1 MRRIILA
8 AASVAALAAP
18 AFAQGGYTPPTEQAN
33 CTEWTRKLETG
44 LEVIAPTP
52 VHRVEAARASLQKAK
67 SEQQAG
73 HFYACAVAADS
84 GLRAL
89 DAG

>member
-1 MRRIILA
+1 MRIALVA
-8 AASVAALAAP
+8 VAVAALAAP
-18 AFAQGGYTPPTEQAN
+18 ALAQGGYTPPDPQNN

-44 LEVIAPTP
+44 LEVIAPAP
-52 VHRVEAARASLQKAK
+52 GQRVEAARSSLQRAK

-73 HFYACAVAADS
+73 RWHSCAVAADS

-89 DAG
+89 NAG

>member
-8 AASVAALAAP
+8 AASVVALGVP
-18 AFAQGGYTPPTEQAN
+18 AFAQGGYTPPNEQVN

-52 VHRVEAARASLQKAK
+52 MHRVDAARAALQKAK

-73 HFYACAVAADS
+73 RYYACAAAADS
-84 GLRAL
+84 GLRTL

>member
-1 MRRIILA
+1 MILA
-8 AASVAALAAP
+8 AAAVMALTAP
-18 AFAQGGYTPPTEQAN
+18 ALAQGGYTPPNEQVN

-52 VHRVEAARASLQKAK
+52 TKRVEAARNALQKAK
-67 SEQQAG
+67 QEQQASRW
-73 HFYACAVAADS
+73 YACAVAADS